1 VNVLEYLTSKH
12 LDFKLVKSS
21 NGLQA
26 KVRTCPF
33 CKNNDSHFYISVD
46 TGQYKCHHGSCGE
59 EGGLFTLKRFLGDI
73 TEVKPVAS
81 PTILLPPNMNDMVEE
96 AHDIVYDTPEAIR
109 YMAKRGWS
117 KSALEYFKIGV
128 SFEDNL
134 NWLWYPYIDRNGR
147 VVNVKKRTLPP
158 AAKAFK
164 RIEGGLSSLF
174 NEAAIYLKYDEII
187 LTEGESDCIA
197 VWTMGYPNVVGVSLG
212 AGAFKSEWVDQL
224 DRFAKIYIVYDS
236 DIAGQTGASK
246 VATRL
251 GIERCYN
258 VLIPPPYKDANEFL
272 MGGNKIE
279 QFKQLLDNAKK
290 FDVDSVKPL
299 SGVIKDA
306 IFQLTNSDDTI
317 KLTLPGANVN
327 RLCGGFQAGDLI
339 TIGGKPG
346 VGKTSLALCI
356 LYHFA
361 FEKKIPCMLFEL
373 EMRPERLLP
382 RFMAMHFRRNSAE
395 AMSYEELSQGLKDFS
410 EIPLYIAYKYD
421 KPTWDSV
428 SDTIRMSIRRY
439 GIQFLVFDNLHFLCR
454 DIREQTKEVSVMVQN
469 FKLLAEELNIPT
481 VLIARPTKMAVNA
494 IVRGVNLKDSADI
507 EGDSDTILIIDRKR
521 KDTSTEATTV
531 FEEQTMILCDKAR
544 YAGGGVTYLRAI
556 DEQARFEEMYK

>member
-1 VNVLEYLTSKH
+1 MNVLEYLTSKH

-33 CKNNDSHFYISVD
+33 CRNSDSHFYINVE
-46 TGQYKCHHGSCGE
+46 TGQYKCHHGICGE

-73 TEVKPVAS
+73 AEVKPVVV
-81 PTILLPPNMNDMVEE
+81 PTVSLPPNMNNMVEE
-96 AHDIVYDTPEAIR
+96 AHDLVYDNTDAIR
-109 YMAKRGWS
+109 YMARRHWS
-117 KSALEYFKIGV
+117 KSAFEYFKIGT
-128 SFEDNL
+128 SFEDGL

-147 VVNVKKRTLPP
+147 VVNVKKRTIPP

-174 NEAAIYLKYDEII
+174 NEIALYSKADEAI

-197 VWTMGYPNVVGVSLG
+197 VWTMGHHNVVGVSLG
-212 AGAFKSEWVDQL
+212 ARGFKPEWVDQL
-224 DRFAKIYIVYDS
+224 DRFTKIYIVYDS
-236 DIAGQTGASK
+236 DIAGQNGAAK
-246 VATRL
+246 VAARL

-258 VLIPPPYKDANEFL
+258 VLVPPPYKDANEFL
-272 MGGNKIE
+272 MGDNGLD
-279 QFKQLLDNAKK
+279 QFKQLLDNARK
-290 FDVDSVKPL
+290 FDVDSVKPM
-299 SGVIKDA
+299 SGIIQDA
-306 IFQLTNSDDTI
+306 MFRLTNNDDTI
-317 KLTLPGANVN
+317 KLTLPWANVN

-346 VGKTSLALCI
+346 VGKTTLALCI

-361 FEKKIPCMLFEL
+361 FEQKIPCMLFEL

-395 AMSYEELSQGLKDFS
+395 AMSYEELTQGLKDFG
-410 EIPLYIAYKYD
+410 EVPLYIAYKYN

-454 DIREQTKEVSVMVQN
+454 DIREQTREVSVMVQN
-469 FKLLAEELNIPT
+469 FKLLAEELNIPIT
-481 VLIARPTKMAVNA
+481 LIARPKKMATNA
-494 IVRGVNLKDSADI
+494 IVRGVDLKDSSDI
-507 EGDSDTILIIDRKR
+507 EGDSDTILLIDRKR